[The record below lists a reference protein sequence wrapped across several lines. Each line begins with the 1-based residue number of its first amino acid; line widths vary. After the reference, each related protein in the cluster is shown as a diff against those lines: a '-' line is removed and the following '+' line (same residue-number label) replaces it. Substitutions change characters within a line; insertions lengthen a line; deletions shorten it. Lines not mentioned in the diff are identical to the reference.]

1 MSTPAPSMFL
11 GIPLLFYV
19 IAGAILGIVL
29 VAAFL
34 HAQNAHLW
42 AKKGA
47 MGRALATAGLLIYAI
62 VYVLGPV
69 SSALGLSDV
78 LQHILQPAPSKSDGK
93 TFEDKKNTA
102 DTHGD
107 GTVSTATAS
116 TPIVNTEN
124 CSQYVLVDKETGR
137 LNTGELE
144 ACVSQISDCTVFT
157 AHLCYKYPMAAGYD
171 TCISYIWKHMT
182 TDDRAAFR
190 TAIATQPLCK
200 DIFHSI
206 LN

>member
-1 MSTPAPSMFL
+1 MFL
-11 GIPLLFYV
+11 GIPVLFYV
-19 IAGAILGIVL
+19 IAGAVVGIVL

-47 MGRALATAGLLIYAI
+47 MGRAMATSGILIYAM

-69 SSALGLSDV
+69 SSAIGLWDL
-78 LQHILQPAPSKSDGK
+78 LQRILQPPPGNSGGTTAGEVKSTNASDDK
-93 TFEDKKNTA
+93 TVI
-102 DTHGD
+102 GPLPPPPPQ
-107 GTVSTATAS
+107 S
-116 TPIVNTEN
+116 TPSN

-137 LNTGELE
+137 LKTGELE
-144 ACVSQISDCTVFT
+144 ACVSQISDCTDFT
-157 AHLCYKYPMAAGYD
+157 AHLCYKYPIAGGYD

-182 TDDRAAFR
+182 IDDRAAFR